1 MTPVEPD
8 PAAHAEL
15 SSSSAAPGAARG
27 ELDTESATADD
38 IFELPDNSLE
48 AL

>member
-1 MTPVEPD
+1 MPVEQD
-8 PAAHAEL
+8 SGAHAGL
-15 SSSSAAPGAARG
+15 ISSPAAPGAARG
-27 ELDTESATADD
+27 ELDIESATADD